1 MSKRWR
7 SERGKDYYYR
17 LSKKEGY
24 RSRAAYKLIQISKK
38 YRLLKAGDH
47 VVDFGAAPGGW
58 MQVARK
64 IVGDKGYVL
73 GIDPTQIEKFPWH
86 NVEVKIGNVKDYSD
100 MIHKIKLPKK
110 KVDVVLSDVSPNIS
124 GIRDIDHVKQI
135 ELAED
140 SLKAASF
147 ILRPGGNF
155 VVKAFQGDLL
165 KPFVNNVKK
174 FFKYVRLI
182 KPAASKSKSSEIYVL
197 GLGFNPPT
205 NEVT

>member
-1 MSKRWR
+1 LSKRWVI
-7 SERGKDYYYR
+7 ERGKDYYYR

-24 RSRAAYKLIQISKK
+24 RSRAAYKLMQISQK
-38 YRLLKAGDH
+38 YRLLRAGDH

-73 GIDPTQIEKFPWH
+73 GIDLKKMKKFPWR
-86 NVEVKIGNVKDYSD
+86 NVEVKIGNVKDYRD
-100 MIHKIKLPKK
+100 MKQKIKLPKN

-124 GIRDIDHVKQI
+124 GIRDFDHVKQI

-140 SLKAASF
+140 SLKTASL

-155 VVKAFQGDLL
+155 LVKAFQGDLL
-165 KPFVNNVKK
+165 KPFLNNVKTL
-174 FFKYVRLI
+174 FKNVKLI

-197 GLGFNPPT
+197 GLDFNPSST
-205 NEVT
+205 R